1 MLKLLLLLSILLAC
15 AVANDKVEV
24 YATSMVTKDNIVT
37 ADGEVVVIYKDYY
50 LSAKKA
56 LYDRNSGELELF
68 GNIRANQ
75 GENIKLL
82 GEYAKL
88 NIAEKERTFKPFYM
102 LERTSDVWISGDG
115 SYAKD
120 TEVEIDTGVMSGCD
134 PNNPLWKMEFTS
146 SDYNSDTMWL
156 NLYNARIYIYDIPVF
171 YTPYFGYSL
180 DTTRRTGLLPPMVG
194 FSDKEGFY
202 YEQALYIAESNW
214 WDLELKPQ
222 IRTNRG
228 SGLYTTFRFVDS
240 KVSKGSLTAGYFKE
254 KEDYFLE
261 NKLANQKH
269 YGFNFLYENSDVI
282 NEWFGTSFK
291 GQSGLYVDV
300 LNMNDVEYI
309 NLSTNDTTQ
318 NVTTTQLL
326 SRINLFYNTDDD
338 YIATYFKHY
347 KDLNLASNET
357 TLQNLPAIHYHN
369 YLDTLL
375 DDHFIY
381 SFDIVSNNYYR
392 SLGKSATQTDINIPL
407 TLQTSAFDELLNLS
421 YEANL
426 YAQHTLFAG
435 DEDSANPSVYEYKN
449 GIFARNYHVVS
460 ASTQLTKAYEKSTH
474 VVDFGAKYQ
483 REGSKTESGYYE
495 DYKDYADFCS
505 ISTNKLNPLCSSSY
519 PFRDFYNISD
529 IEENLQ
535 LYFSHY
541 LYDSLGKQVFYHRLS
556 QNISYEDV
564 GGGAGELENELDLQ
578 ITDNVNF
585 YNNMFYNYDESA
597 FSKNFNK
604 ISYNGDS
611 LNIGLSHMYQDS
623 FLPQTTTYSPKT
635 SYMTSSLA
643 YKYDKH
649 YSYSFRLDYDLERSE
664 KKSFEVGFLYQ
675 KRCWD
680 FGLTYLE
687 NNRPILSQ
695 VVNPG
700 EDPASHVYD
709 RYIYVTIRLKPIM
722 KSDGS
727 LSGFMF
733 RLPDKSETN

>member
-1 MLKLLLLLSILLAC
+1 MLKLLLFLTIIAASVIAD
-15 AVANDKVEV
+15 DKVEV
-24 YATSMVTKDNIVT
+24 YATSMDTKDNIVT
-37 ADGEVVVIYKDYY
+37 ADGEVVVIYQDYQ

-56 LYDRNSGELELF
+56 IYDRNNGELELF
-68 GNIRANQ
+68 GNIRANK
-75 GENIKLL
+75 GGNVKLL

-88 NIAEKERTFKPFYM
+88 NIAKKERTFKPFYM
-102 LERTSDVWISGDG
+102 LEQTSDVWISGDG

-120 TEVEIDTGVMSGCD
+120 VDVDVDTGVMSGCD
-134 PNNPLWKMEFTS
+134 PNNPIWKMEFTS
-146 SDYNSDTMWL
+146 SDYNTDTMWL

-194 FSDKEGFY
+194 FSSKEGLY
-202 YEQALYIAESNW
+202 YEQALFIAESNW

-240 KVSKGSLTAGYFKE
+240 KVSKGHLTAGYFKE

-261 NKLANQKH
+261 NEIANKKH

-291 GQSGLYVDV
+291 GQSGLYADV
-300 LNMNDVEYI
+300 VNMNDVEYI
-309 NLSTNDTTQ
+309 NLSTNDTTK
-318 NVTTTQLL
+318 NATTYQLL
-326 SRINLFYNTDDD
+326 SRINLFYNTDEN
-338 YIATYFKHY
+338 YFGAYFKHY
-347 KDLNLASNET
+347 KNLKLSSNET
-357 TLQNLPAIHYHN
+357 TLQNLPTAHYHR
-369 YLDTLL
+369 YLDTFFE
-375 DDHFIY
+375 DHFIY
-381 SFDIVSNNYYR
+381 SFDIMSNNYYR

-407 TLQTSAFDELLNLS
+407 TLQTSAFEELLNLS

-426 YAQHTLFAG
+426 YAQHTLFTG
-435 DEDSANPSVYEYKN
+435 DEDSANPSVYEYEN
-449 GIFARNYHVVS
+449 GIFARNYHVLS
-460 ASTQLTKAYEKSTH
+460 ASTQLTKAYEESTH
-474 VVDFGAKYQ
+474 VIDFGAKYQ

-495 DYKDYADFCS
+495 DYKDYQDFCS
-505 ISTNKLNPLCSSSY
+505 IDANKLNAICSSSY

-529 IEENLQ
+529 IEENMQ

-541 LYDSLGKQVFYHRLS
+541 LYDSEGKQIFYHRLS
-556 QNISYEDV
+556 QNYSYEDV
-564 GGGAGELENELDLQ
+564 GGGAGELENELDYQ
-578 ITDNVNF
+578 ITDSVNF

-604 ISYNGDS
+604 ISYVDS
-611 LNIGLSHMYQDS
+611 SFNLGLSHMYQNS
-623 FLPQTTTYSPKT
+623 FDIADPESEI
-635 SYMTSSLA
+635 SYVTSSLN
-643 YKYDKH
+643 YKFNSH
-649 YSYSFRLDYDLERSE
+649 YSYNFRLDYDLERSE
-664 KKSFEVGFLYQ
+664 KKSLEVGFLYQ

-687 NNRPILSQ
+687 NNRPILNNS
-695 VVNPG
+695 G
-700 EDPASHVYD
+700 DSDSIYD

-722 KSDGS
+722 KNDGG